1 MGAFQVVMRRQAGV
15 LIMVCLAAG
24 VAAAAPTAAIGR
36 LPDTYPLTP
45 LSGEFTIT
53 PNAEL
58 AALIGSGSPF
68 QSFCLEV
75 YESITVGNTYEALVN
90 DEAILGGGLRPGE
103 LPGDAGGDPISPEVA
118 YLYTEFRAG
127 TLSGYD
133 YTPGDGR
140 MASARVCRWPFGIL
154 RARSAT
160 RKLNVLS
167 PQARAFVVSGSRR
180 GLDGDRF
187 GSSAESL

>member
-1 MGAFQVVMRRQAGV
+1 
-15 LIMVCLAAG
+15 MVCLAAG
-24 VAAAAPTAAIGR
+24 VAVAAPTAAIGR

-103 LPGDAGGDPISPEVA
+103 LPGDAGGDRVSPEVA
-118 YLYTEFRAG
+118 YLYTEFRTG

-133 YTPGDGR
+133 YTPGNGR
-140 MASARVCRWPFGIL
+140 IASARSLQMAIWHLEGEIGYQDLDV
-154 RARSAT
+154 
-160 RKLNVLS
+160 LN
-167 PQARAFVVSGSRR
+167 PQAQALRCSRR
-180 GLDGDRF
+180 RTRAGRRSVWF
-187 GSSAESL
+187 EC